1 VLIVGA
7 GPVGLAAMITCQLY
21 SPSMIIMVDIDPN
34 LLKVTKSL
42 EAHHTIDPSD
52 RKYRESCE
60 ISDRWEATDTV
71 TDAAGTSQT
80 FELCRNLVTPGG
92 VITNV
97 GFHRTKAGLNATYS
111 EADWPSSRRQRLG
124 ECH

>member
-21 SPSMIIMVDIDPN
+21 SPSMIIMVDIDQN

-71 TDAAGTSQT
+71 TDAAGSHKR
-80 FELCRNLVTPGG
+80 LNS
-92 VITNV
+92 V
-97 GFHRTKAGLNATYS
+97 GIWLLQVASLPTLDFIG
-111 EADWPSSRRQRLG
+111 RRPA
-124 ECH
+124 